1 MAETTFAV
9 TQSSVGET
17 ARTLEVDWEVFAREH
32 RVARPGQTTTTR
44 RTLVSSGRPIA
55 GTQVRVVDDRR
66 VGVPDGK
73 VGEIA
78 IASSSLMSGYFN
90 SPERTAEVLA
100 DGWYFSGDLGFIDDG
115 HVFVTGRRKDMIIIA
130 GNNVYPQD
138 VEEVVSELDG
148 VYPGRVV
155 SCGVWDETSGTEQL
169 VILAETLLEGDRDR
183 SRLKLKIASAVRQ
196 RLDCTANDIL
206 LVPHMWL
213 VKSSSGKISRSANR
227 DRYLEERRARTT
239 AMSEA

>member
-1 MAETTFAV
+1 
-9 TQSSVGET
+9 
-17 ARTLEVDWEVFAREH
+17 VDWEVFAREQS
-32 RVARPGQTTTTR
+32 VVRPGPTAKAR

-55 GTQVRVVDDRR
+55 GTRVRVVDERR
-66 VGVPDGK
+66 VEVPDGE

-90 SPERTAEVLA
+90 SPDRTAGVLA

-138 VEEVVSELDG
+138 VEEVVSEVDG

-155 SCGVWDETSGTEQL
+155 CCGVWDETGGTEQL
-169 VILAETLLEGDRDR
+169 VILAETLLDDGRDR

-196 RLDCTANDIL
+196 RLDCTANDIF

-227 DRYLEERRARTT
+227 DRYLEERRGRVA